1 MYSKEQYNKEIAPKL
16 KEVLGR
22 KNLNA
27 LPKLNKVTIN
37 VGVGSSAS
45 SSKNFV
51 NEVAENIAKIT
62 GQKPVIKKAKKSIS
76 NFKLREGMSVGVSVT
91 LRGQRMYDFYGKLI
105 DIVFPRIRDFR
116 GLSTKS
122 FDGNGNYS
130 IGLKE
135 HTVFPEINPDD
146 IVKVH
151 GIQINIE
158 TSTSSDEDALELF
171 KLYNFPF
178 RETTEVK
185 K

>member
-27 LPKLNKVTIN
+27 LPRLKKITIN

-51 NEVAENIAKIT
+51 NEVVENIAKIT

-178 RETTEVK
+178 KETTEVK